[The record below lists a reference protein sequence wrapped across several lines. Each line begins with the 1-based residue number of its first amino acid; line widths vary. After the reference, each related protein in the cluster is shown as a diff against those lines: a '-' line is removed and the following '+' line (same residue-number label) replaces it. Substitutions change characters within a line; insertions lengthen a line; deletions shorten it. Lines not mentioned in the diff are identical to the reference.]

1 MLFFL
6 LSQTYSFPSVFDG
19 LILYKFYVWS
29 IFCWITGG
37 WGRLYVLHWGWRGAG
52 DRQEPGKF
60 MWSQDTPPKKNRNFL
75 QLYFNICHSLLHKI
89 SFSVWLFD
97 IITIFI
103 CFFSASVSI
112 SLQYL
117 YKQLGCL
124 CFQDLQLFL
133 IATQT
138 HAK

>member
-6 LSQTYSFPSVFDG
+6 RGQTYSFPSVFDG

-60 MWSQDTPPKKNRNFL
+60 LWSQDPQKKIETFSNFISISIIFCCTKFL
-75 QLYFNICHSLLHKI
+75 FQFDYLILLLSL
-89 SFSVWLFD
+89 SV
-97 IITIFI
+97 
-103 CFFSASVSI
+103 FFSASVSI

-133 IATQT
+133 IAT
-138 HAK
+138 